1 MFQYNHQQCTSIANI
16 LSEGMCGIGI
26 FDDADEIAYWQLK
39 SVEDGERSIDSVR
52 EWAKDVKE
60 AVKFLKLI
68 LPNEYGTM
76 NENFMIEE
84 VEEQWAEMQV
94 K

>member
-1 MFQYNHQQCTSIANI
+1 MALYDQEQRTAIANI
-16 LSEGMCGIGI
+16 LAEGMTGIGM
-26 FDDADEIAYWQLK
+26 FDDADELVHWQLK

-52 EWAKDVKE
+52 EWAKNVRE

-68 LPNEYGTM
+68 LPDEYGTM

-84 VEEQWAEMQV
+84 VEEQWAGMQV